1 MDQKILDALK
11 KINEKLGG
19 TNDPNEKWGTLLQ
32 EIAENIDGGGGGGS
46 SLPSVTSADNGD
58 VLTVVEGE
66 WAKAEPSG
74 ASDVMVVSFEEPE
87 NGPITCN
94 KTYSEI
100 IEALNAGKAVVGVI
114 YDSGAFSCSLN
125 IALTYLDDGED
136 SPTLLFRP
144 NTYITDAVFGDG
156 YPQNIENEST
166 EAITYESDGTI
177 GTVTVPFAFLGE
189 RTGSVTVKVSIENLG
204 NGWHFTSP
212 ADAQAY
218 HSALRDA
225 NTRNIVIDAM
235 SDDLFGSGT
244 HKIAYLCTVEGPAC
258 YYSTIP
264 EIFDA
269 IGGRNYVQSYV
280 FYIEPEPG
288 QSGVYSITCRVR
300 EYPSGLE

>member
-114 YDSGAFSCSLN
+114 YDSGVFSCSLN
-125 IALTYLDDGED
+125 IALTYLDDGEN

-144 NTYITDAVFGDG
+144 NTYIADAVFGDG

-166 EAITYESDGTI
+166 EAIILESNGTI
-177 GTVTVPFAFLGE
+177 STVTVPFAFLGE

-218 HSALRDA
+218 HSALRDGS
-225 NTRNIVIDAM
+225 TRNIVIDAM
-235 SDDLFGSGT
+235 STDLFGSGT
-244 HKIAYLCTVEGPAC
+244 HKIAYLSRVEGSAC

-264 EIFDA
+264 EIYDA
-269 IGGRNYVQSYV
+269 FGGRNYVQSYV
-280 FYIEPEPG
+280 FYIEPESG
-288 QSGVYSITCRVR
+288 QSGVYSITGFNH